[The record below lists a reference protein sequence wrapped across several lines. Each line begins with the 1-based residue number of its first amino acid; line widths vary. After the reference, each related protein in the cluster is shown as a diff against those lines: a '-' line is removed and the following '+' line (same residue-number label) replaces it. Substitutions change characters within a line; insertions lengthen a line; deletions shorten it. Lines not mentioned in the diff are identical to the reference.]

1 MEHAG
6 QKSVKDK
13 LPEQRKGS
21 KRAIECRLKVQT
33 HIWEQDA
40 GSSSLPLGP
49 KALWSENFRGLL
61 LLFAVVQLLIC
72 FRRIWV
78 SIYSIQNKKR
88 SHISAIRSRICVT
101 PFGTR

>member
-33 HIWEQDA
+33 HIWEQEA
-40 GSSSLPLGP
+40 RGSSPRTPTRLSLDAIRVPGSAFYLPLSTRNDLRVEP
-49 KALWSENFRGLL
+49 ENCLP
-61 LLFAVVQLLIC
+61 
-72 FRRIWV
+72 
-78 SIYSIQNKKR
+78 S
-88 SHISAIRSRICVT
+88 
-101 PFGTR
+101 P